1 VINEFFKRD
10 FKGNGEFFNEFFKRD
25 FKGNGEL
32 SICVFCYKNTTKS
45 NYIIPLNCFK
55 TELFP
60 ANLKKKNQNI
70 DEGVFEV

>member
-1 VINEFFKRD
+1 MSFLKEISREMVS
-10 FKGNGEFFNEFFKRD
+10 FFNEFFKRD

-60 ANLKKKNQNI
+60 ANLKKKKPKY
-70 DEGVFEV
+70 